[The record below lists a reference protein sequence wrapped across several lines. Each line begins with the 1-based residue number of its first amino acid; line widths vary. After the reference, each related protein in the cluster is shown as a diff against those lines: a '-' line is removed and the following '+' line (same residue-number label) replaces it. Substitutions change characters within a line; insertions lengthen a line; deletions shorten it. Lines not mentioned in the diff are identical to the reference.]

1 MAYFIFNKNSNNQI
15 YKIAENNSDLNDLNI
30 DENFYLIVNTSQ
42 ENFELVKLNNSRIL
56 NYNGSSVELENISIP
71 KTRIYLRNYITYTCF
86 IIDDFL
92 NAQPNHLKYQQ
103 WKNYKDFLK
112 TLNTD
117 TFIKGPEDATM
128 SISLEQYLKNNN
140 QTYYNILQI
149 P

>member
-1 MAYFIFNKNSNNQI
+1 MAYFIFNKNANNQI

-30 DENFYLIVNTSQ
+30 DESFYLIVNTSQ
-42 ENFELVKLNNSRIL
+42 ENFELVKSNNSIIL

-71 KTRIYLRNYITYTCF
+71 KNRTYLKNYISNICS

-92 NAQPNHLKYQQ
+92 NAQPNHPKYQQ
-103 WKNYKDFLK
+103 WKNYKDFLNS
-112 TLNTD
+112 LNTD
-117 TFIKGPEDATM
+117 TFIKGPEDATI
-128 SISLEQYLKNNN
+128 SISLEQYLKNNS